1 MSSTKG
7 NVNKDDYYATPDW
20 IVEEF
25 LLEFETRIQHE
36 HEKSMAGMYVLDPSC
51 GGCSEHKAA
60 YPVAYKSLYHVDIDT
75 MDIREDSHAQ
85 IIANYLETSVQK
97 DYYDMIMTNP
107 PFSLSVDFAEK
118 AMSEIRDGGYV
129 VMLQRLNWLGS
140 IKRKPFWDSMPL
152 RAVMVHHRRPSFHGT
167 KGTDSIE
174 YAHFI
179 FQKGYTGK
187 AELMVI

>member
-1 MSSTKG
+1 MSSTSG

-20 IVEEF
+20 LVTEF

-51 GGCSEHKAA
+51 GGCSEHDAA
-60 YPVAYKSLYHVDIDT
+60 YPVAYKDLYHVDIDT

-85 IIANYLETSVQK
+85 RVCNYLETPVDMK
-97 DYYDMIMTNP
+97 YDMIMTNP

-118 AMSEIRDGGYV
+118 ALSEVDDGGYV

-140 IKRKPFWDSMPL
+140 IKRKPFWDEAPL
-152 RAVMVHHRRPSFHGT
+152 RAVLVHHRRPSFHGT

-174 YAHFI
+174 YAHFV
-179 FQKGYTGK
+179 FQKGYTGI